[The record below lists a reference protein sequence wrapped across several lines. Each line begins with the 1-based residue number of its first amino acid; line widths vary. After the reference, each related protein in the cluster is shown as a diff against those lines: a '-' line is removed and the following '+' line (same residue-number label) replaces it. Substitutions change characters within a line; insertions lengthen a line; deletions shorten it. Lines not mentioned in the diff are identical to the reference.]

1 MRIKDLMK
9 KPIVIEKDM
18 QLSNA
23 AKLMNKNSI
32 NSLIVEKEGNIL
44 GIITNHDLVKYFGE
58 SKNVSEIMT
67 KNVITLRDKD
77 PIKKAIELARDKNIG
92 IFPVVDSKNK
102 IVGIIDSKD
111 LIKLW
116 DNEDF
121 LID

>member
-1 MRIKDLMK
+1 MKIKDLMK
-9 KPIVIEKDM
+9 KPIVIERDM
-18 QLSNA
+18 KLADA
-23 AKLMNKNSI
+23 ARLMNKNSI

-44 GIITNHDLVKYFGE
+44 GIVTNHDLVKYFGE
-58 SKNVSEIMT
+58 SKNVYEIMT
-67 KNVITLRDKD
+67 KKVIILKD
-77 PIKKAIELARDKNIG
+77 NDLIKKAIEIARDKNIG

-116 DNEDF
+116 DNDDF